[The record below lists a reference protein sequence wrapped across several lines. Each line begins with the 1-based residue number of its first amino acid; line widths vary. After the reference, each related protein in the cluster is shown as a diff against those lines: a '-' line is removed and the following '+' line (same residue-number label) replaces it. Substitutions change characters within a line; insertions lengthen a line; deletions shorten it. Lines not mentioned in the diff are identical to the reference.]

1 MSNQDPV
8 NQLLE
13 KLNVLLK
20 QQDDFSRSINQLRNE
35 INQLRQATTQPDP
48 EKVPSAADS
57 FAATTTLEITN
68 TTPAAPSTPA
78 AAQRTRPPARTLPVN
93 FEKFIGENL
102 INKIGIAITV
112 IGVAIGAKYSIDN
125 DLVSPLLRIILGYLA
140 GIGLLGF
147 GIRLKDKYPNYSA
160 VLVSGAIAI
169 MYFITYAAYGFY
181 DLIPQVLAFALMVV
195 FTAFTVVAAL
205 NYDKPVIAH
214 IGLVGAYAIP
224 YLLSSG
230 SGNVAILFSYMA
242 IINVGILIISFKKYW
257 KSLYYAS
264 FGLTWL
270 MYASWYLLSYRSDE
284 YFSLALT
291 FLTVFFA
298 TFYLTYLVYNL
309 RLQAQFKRSDILLLL
324 ANSFLFYGL
333 GYVILGSH
341 QTGDQFLGLFTLG
354 NALIHFLVSALI
366 YRQKLADKKVFY
378 FVSGLVL
385 VFITIAIPV
394 QLEGNWVILFWAGE
408 AALLFG
414 IGRIKSLPVFEKLA
428 YPIMVLAFFSLVIHW
443 LTAYSSY
450 YSELPE
456 TRITPLFNSNFLT
469 SLLFVAAFGFI
480 LFLQQNKR
488 YPAALDPE
496 KGWGKIASLA
506 LPAIFLFTLYYA
518 FQIELTTYW
527 DQLYTDSA
535 LDITP
540 QDQEYTNYYQ
550 NEDLPLFKIIWTINY
565 ALFFFAA
572 LSFANNKW
580 LRNPTLGIVNL
591 GLNTLAIATFLTTGI
606 AALSALRNSYVAQ
619 PLQEY
624 YHHGAFN
631 IGIRYLAFALVAL
644 TLFAC
649 YQYLRQGLI
658 KLDLKLAFDVLL
670 HVSILAIV
678 SNELVNWMDIA
689 GSTQSYKLGLSILWG
704 GYALMLIALGLW
716 KKQKH
721 LRLGAMALFGATLVK
736 LFFYDIADLNTIS
749 KTIVF
754 VSLGVLL
761 LIISFLYNK
770 YKYLIADEVED

>member
-8 NQLLE
+8 DQLLE

-35 INQLRQATTQPDP
+35 INQL
-48 EKVPSAADS
+48 KHAADQPGPEEVPRVANS
-57 FAATTTLEITN
+57 FAATTTLEIKN
-68 TTPAAPSTPA
+68 DTPATPSPAPTPQPA
-78 AAQRTRPPARTLPVN
+78 RPQARTRSVN

-125 DLVSPLLRIILGYLA
+125 DLINPLTRIILGYLA
-140 GIGLLGF
+140 GIGLLGL
-147 GIRLKDKYPNYSA
+147 GIRLKEKYLNYSA

-169 MYFITYAAYGFY
+169 MYFITYAAFGFY
-181 DLIPQVLAFALMVV
+181 DLIPQALAFALMVV

-205 NYDKPVIAH
+205 NYNKPVIAH

-224 YLLSSG
+224 FLLGRG
-230 SGNVAILFSYMA
+230 SGNVAFLFSYMA
-242 IINVGILIISFKKYW
+242 IINVGILLISFKKYW

-270 MYASWYLLSYRSDE
+270 MYASWYLLSYRSDV

-324 ANSFLFYGL
+324 ANSFIFYGL
-333 GYVILGSH
+333 GYAILSAH
-341 QTGDQFLGLFTLG
+341 PTGVQLLGLFTLG
-354 NALIHFLVSALI
+354 NALVHFLVSALI
-366 YRQKLADKKVFY
+366 YRQKLVDKQAFY

-385 VFITIAIPV
+385 VFITLAIPV

-428 YPIMVLAFFSLVIHW
+428 YPVMLLAFFSLVIHW
-443 LTAYSSY
+443 STAYSGY
-450 YSELPE
+450 YSELAE

-469 SLLFVAAFGFI
+469 SLLFLAAFGFI

-488 YPAALDPE
+488 YPAALNPE
-496 KGWGKIASLA
+496 KGWAKIASFA

-535 LDITP
+535 LRITP
-540 QDQEYTNYYQ
+540 QDQSYTNYYH
-550 NEDLPLFKIIWTINY
+550 NDDLPLFKISWTINY
-565 ALFFFAA
+565 TLFFFAA
-572 LSFANNKW
+572 LSFVNNKW
-580 LRNPTLGIVNL
+580 LRNPTLGLVNL

-606 AALSALRNSYVAQ
+606 TALSALRNSYLTQ

-631 IGIRYLAFALVAL
+631 IGIRYLAFALVLL

-678 SNELVNWMDIA
+678 SSELVNWMDIA

-704 GYALMLIALGLW
+704 CYALMLIALGLW

-721 LRLGAMALFGATLVK
+721 LRLGALVLFGATLIK
-736 LFFYDIADLNTIS
+736 LFFYDIAELHTIA

-761 LIISFLYNK
+761 LVISFLYNK
-770 YKYLIADEVED
+770 YKYLITDETDD